1 MTGLVQF
8 VPQVSVSQL
17 NGFAER
23 GEVITED
30 GEVLKVDEASNDD
43 LVAWSLV
50 ATYLRDL
57 ARLISTSVEPELA
70 DRIHTIGGPITA
82 THGTARE
89 TISRASVSGIEA
101 KRIRAILEEC
111 AADGVIPWDAV
122 DNIAPLVPHVTPV
135 KVANYVETCPSGLAD
150 MLEKHMPQK
159 RRTVKVER
167 TSIDA
172 V

>member
-1 MTGLVQF
+1 MTSLVPF
-8 VPQVSVSQL
+8 VPQVSVQQIL
-17 NGFAER
+17 GFAER

-30 GEVLKVDEASNDD
+30 GEVVKVDDAANDD

-57 ARLISTSVEPELA
+57 ARMISTSVEPELA
-70 DRIHTIGGPITA
+70 HRIHYIGGPITA

-89 TISRASVSGIEA
+89 TISRASVSGIA
-101 KRIRAILEEC
+101 AQRIRDILEEC

-135 KVANYVETCPSGLAD
+135 KVANYVETCPAGLAD
-150 MLEKHMPQK
+150 MLEKHLPEK
-159 RRTVKVER
+159 RRTIKVER
-167 TSIDA
+167 NAIDA
-172 V
+172 A

>member
-1 MTGLVQF
+1 MDININTVMQDLLAFRRSKTRWSKMTSLVQF

-101 KRIRAILEEC
+101 KRIRASSKS
-111 AADGVIPWDAV
+111 
-122 DNIAPLVPHVTPV
+122 APQMV
-135 KVANYVETCPSGLAD
+135 
-150 MLEKHMPQK
+150 
-159 RRTVKVER
+159 
-167 TSIDA
+167 
-172 V
+172 